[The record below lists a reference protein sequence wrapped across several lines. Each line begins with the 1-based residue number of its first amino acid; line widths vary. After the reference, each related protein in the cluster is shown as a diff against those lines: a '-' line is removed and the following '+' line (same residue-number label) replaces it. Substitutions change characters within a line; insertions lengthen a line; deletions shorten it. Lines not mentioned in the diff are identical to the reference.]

1 MSTNFSFVF
10 NYTLVLDDDKIVGN
24 ISSDEDR
31 QPIEQASANRSR
43 QLKKLKLFLIVDVNS
58 TLNYKFQ
65 ICLENE
71 TFSPV
76 TASLKKLGRPGSTRH
91 RHAMRDVVP
100 MSHDDMHVVT
110 ISSSL
115 KIWKPMAKLFLK
127 YFKSIASPIYL
138 KNIII
143 YKEIEIHPSDDIVT
157 TSLRHRQC
165 R

>member
-1 MSTNFSFVF
+1 MLMSTNFSFVF
-10 NYTLVLDDDKIVGN
+10 NYTLVLDDDKIVGS

-43 QLKKLKLFLIVDVNS
+43 QLKKLKLFLIVYVNS

-76 TASLKKLGRPGSTRH
+76 TASLKKLARPGSTRN
-91 RHAMRDVVP
+91 RRDVVP

-115 KIWKPMAKLFLK
+115 KF
-127 YFKSIASPIYL
+127 
-138 KNIII
+138 
-143 YKEIEIHPSDDIVT
+143 
-157 TSLRHRQC
+157 
-165 R
+165 